1 MISEKRIF
9 EQLHGCERARRIF
22 EFHSLFMAGIYIHI
36 PFCKQ
41 ACHYCD
47 FHFSTNQDT
56 MQAMVEAQVREMEL
70 RQHYLQGQQ
79 VDTVYFGGG
88 TPSLLPER
96 LLEKLLE
103 KINLLFPGKKSE
115 ITLEANP
122 DDLHPSALFAWKSLG
137 IDRLSLGVQSFQ
149 DQILKKYH
157 RAHTSE
163 QAKKA
168 IKLGRK
174 AGFEKF
180 SIDLIY
186 GYPHQDHSLW
196 KEDVSIALELDP
208 GHLSAYALT
217 IEPKTAFGTWAKKG
231 KFLPA
236 SEEFTAQQYEYL
248 QERCDQAGYLSY
260 EISNFSIPAQMALHN
275 SNYWKGIPYLGI
287 GPSAHSFDGK
297 SRGHNH
303 ASNPLY
309 LRALQVD
316 KMPFQEE
323 ALSSQEHINEA
334 IMIGLRTIWGVD
346 TEALAKKF
354 EVDILHEKQVAL
366 QKLAALE
373 MIEIKGKILT
383 LTRKGK
389 LLADSIATELFLD
402 TYDTSTPPS

>member
-1 MISEKRIF
+1 
-9 EQLHGCERARRIF
+9 
-22 EFHSLFMAGIYIHI
+22 MAGIYIHI

-56 MQAMVEAQVREMEL
+56 MEAMVEAQVQEMQL
-70 RQHYLQGQQ
+70 RKQYLQGQE

-88 TPSLLPER
+88 TPSLLPIKY
-96 LLEKLLE
+96 LEKLLE
-103 KINLLFPGKKSE
+103 KINLIFPGKKSE

-122 DDLHPSALFAWKSLG
+122 DDLDYSVLVAWKSLG

-149 DQILKKYH
+149 DQILQRYH
-157 RAHTSE
+157 RAHNSE

-168 IKLGRK
+168 IKLGRE

-196 KEDVSIALELDP
+196 KEDLNIALELNP

-217 IEPKTAFGTWAKKG
+217 IEPKTAFGSWTKKG

-236 SEEFTAQQYEYL
+236 SEEFIAQQYEYL
-248 QERCDQAGYLSY
+248 LERCEQAGYLSY
-260 EISNFSIPAQMALHN
+260 EISNFSIPGQMALHN

-297 SRGHNH
+297 SRGHNP

-309 LRALQVD
+309 LKALMAN
-316 KMPFQEE
+316 KMPFEE
-323 ALSSQEHINEA
+323 EFLSSEERINEA

-346 TEALAKKF
+346 TEALVKKF
-354 EVDILHEKQVAL
+354 QVDILHEKQIEL
-366 QKLAALE
+366 QKIADLDL
-373 MIEIKGKILT
+373 IEIKGKILT

-389 LLADSIATELFLD
+389 LLADNIAAELFLD
-402 TYDTSTPPS
+402 AYDTSATQP